1 MYIPR
6 LRKIPHAVR
15 EIKEQDKNS
24 AITEYLLQEL
34 IRQGELSQM
43 KYGNAWL
50 VNLDELAY
58 YFKSKENHNE
68 EDDNR
73 WNL

>member
-1 MYIPR
+1 MYIPK
-6 LRKIPHAVR
+6 LRKISHAVR

-34 IRQGELSQM
+34 IRKGELSQM

-58 YFKSKENHNE
+58 FFKSKENNNE
-68 EDDNR
+68 ENDNR
-73 WNL
+73 